1 MGVLERAIGG
11 LRIGMT
17 SDGPPNHI
25 EDAVRRTS
33 GGVYYVKGCF
43 GSWMGLDKK
52 RPDEAE
58 GYSALFCILYPGRYR
73 QLIEIRCRVTGSRSC
88 DLLYVTM
95 SWRRKYV

>member
-17 SDGPPNHI
+17 SDGPPNPI

-33 GGVYYVKGCF
+33 GGVYYFMGRF

-58 GYSALFCILYPGRYR
+58 GILRYSVSCILEG
-73 QLIEIRCRVTGSRSC
+73 IVN
-88 DLLYVTM
+88 
-95 SWRRKYV
+95 